1 MSWWSEILGPGNS
14 RIRQA
19 LQEGGVVIDV
29 RTAYEF
35 DQGHIPRSINIP
47 VDRIKLNIGRIRDLK
62 RPVIICCSGGGH
74 CRDAVAI
81 LEQAGIARVINGGSW
96 QSLWKVANEM
106 R

>member
-1 MSWWSEILGPGNS
+1 MSWWSDIFGSGNG

-19 LQEGGVVIDV
+19 LQEGAVIIDV

-35 DQGHIPRSINIP
+35 DQGHIPRSLNIP

-62 RPVIICCSGGGH
+62 RPVIICCSSGVH
-74 CRDAVAI
+74 CRDAAAI
-81 LEQAGIARVINGGSW
+81 LEQAGIRVYNGGSW
-96 QSLWKVANEM
+96 QSLWRVASEV